1 MAFDQDKFR
10 QLAKEQG
17 YSDDEIDAHLGKLS
31 AATGKPFGESSEEL
45 AKQAEQEL
53 RQAGQTMPST
63 EPKSQTTLEKFF
75 DWSATPLGT
84 ATLGLGAIGIGAA
97 AKKGLQNRKSAPVEQ
112 PKIEPV
118 FTPEPVKT
126 IPTQPAPADK
136 LQELT
141 KRVEA
146 GKQAGLGVQPPVQP
160 GATYN
165 VPTANVPGMPPA
177 VQAPVQGAAPVQ
189 PPVAQPAPQQAP
201 VSATQAVLTDQSPAK
216 AIQLDVAKQLDA
228 TPTAKSEGKITT
240 DVAKQTAV
248 APVVRDAQGNVQWP
262 QTMSPA
268 ARAGAEAFAKQY
280 PTEAAKLEKQGQFGI
295 LGFGSGD
302 NNLYNTY
309 GAEGRK
315 AVLEYFHGGKPLGPY
330 EPNYETLMKTVRQGV
345 PAGDVS
351 GLMARLPAEAEAGNF
366 GQLGTPASFGGKK
379 GGLVKGA
386 GQVSAAL
393 KAGGPALLLMSMA
406 DLAKAKTQ
414 EEKMNAGLG
423 ILGAILP
430 PGLDIFPAGEGSTIS
445 EKERAR
451 QEEFAM
457 LGSPYYQ
464 TQQAKNL
471 RQAKK
476 VGAGR
481 GIAPPSQYQR

>member
-1 MAFDQDKFR
+1 MA
-10 QLAKEQG
+10 EYTG
-17 YSDDEIDAHLGKLS
+17 ESLS
-31 AATGKPFGESSEEL
+31 AEEWQKKFGVAPSGAEPTVPRPSGTETVKQMVEAATSPTTMFGMSP
-45 AKQAEQEL
+45 AEI
-53 RQAGQTMPST
+53 AGIVT
-63 EPKSQTTLEKFF
+63 
-75 DWSATPLGT
+75 
-84 ATLGLGAIGIGAA
+84 GAVIAGYG
-97 AKKGLQNRKSAPVEQ
+97 AKKGISAIKQRSILKSPETIVTEADEAKPFVDVESREISKATQ
-112 PKIEPV
+112 PDYTKPAYQRAGQASPFDV
-118 FTPEPVKT
+118 
-126 IPTQPAPADK
+126 QPAPPVNPAVEK
-136 LQELT
+136 L
-141 KRVEA
+141 
-146 GKQAGLGVQPPVQP
+146 KQQSQTIKSAIQAQQPNVQTPVQ
-160 GATYN
+160 
-165 VPTANVPGMPPA
+165 TAG
-177 VQAPVQGAAPVQ
+177 
-189 PPVAQPAPQQAP
+189 QPAAQTQMGAVNPPQTPTSVTEAIE
-201 VSATQAVLTDQSPAK
+201 TGQSPAK
-216 AIQLDVAKQLDA
+216 SIQIDVAKQLDKA
-228 TPTAKSEGKITT
+228 TQETNKLTP
-240 DVAKQTAV
+240 DVAKQTALSS
-248 APVVRDAQGNVQWP
+248 VVRDAQGNFQWP
-262 QTMSPA
+262 EGMSPA

-280 PTEAAKLEKQGQFGI
+280 PDVAAKLEKQGQFGI

-351 GLMARLPAEAEAGNF
+351 GLMSRLPAEAEAGNF

>member
-136 LQELT
+136 LQELA

-146 GKQAGLGVQPPVQP
+146 GKQAGLGVQPPAQP
-160 GATYN
+160 GPTYN

-177 VQAPVQGAAPVQ
+177 VQPPVQAPVQAPMGAV
-189 PPVAQPAPQQAP
+189 PAPQTTPAIADA
-201 VSATQAVLTDQSPAK
+201 VATGESPAK
-216 AIQLDVAKQLDA
+216 SIQMDIAKQIEA
-228 TPTAKSEGKITT
+228 ES
-240 DVAKQTAV
+240 V
-248 APVVRDAQGNVQWP
+248 APE
-262 QTMSPA
+262 
-268 ARAGAEAFAKQY
+268 AGVKKR
-280 PTEAAKLEKQGQFGI
+280 AAKTTINFKSPEKLPSDITFRAD
-295 LGFGSGD
+295 LGPGD
-302 NNLYNTY
+302 NWLFNTY
-309 GAEGRK
+309 GPEGRK
-315 AVLEYFHGGKPLGPY
+315 AILSQFNEGKPAVSY
-330 EPNYETLMKTVRQGV
+330 ERAKELSQMLQQERV
-345 PAGDVS
+345 
-351 GLMARLPAEAEAGNF
+351 
-366 GQLGTPASFGGKK
+366 
-379 GGLVKGA
+379 
-386 GQVSAAL
+386 
-393 KAGGPALLLMSMA
+393 GPAIPR
-406 DLAKAKTQ
+406 DIAK
-414 EEKMNAGLG
+414 E
-423 ILGAILP
+423 
-430 PGLDIFPAGEGSTIS
+430 
-445 EKERAR
+445 
-451 QEEFAM
+451 
-457 LGSPYYQ
+457 
-464 TQQAKNL
+464 
-471 RQAKK
+471 
-476 VGAGR
+476 R
-481 GIAPPSQYQR
+481 GIAPPETNYGKLGKAIKVAGAAGLGLTAAQMAQAAQQAREGDYSAAREFGFNLIGMIPGLASAFNLGTYAPELGAGEQKELAKRKRMAPTID